1 MTPPSRGSA
10 LYAATL
16 VTIGAAAG
24 VRFFTTTPELHAA
37 AAQGAAAG
45 APVAAAAV
53 ATPSSI
59 PTATGSSLSWGRGP
73 HPSATPSPTAS
84 RTPTVPTQ
92 RPSPTAT
99 PTASPTRTTAPAPAP
114 KPAAPAPAP
123 PPPAPV
129 TTVVVGS
136 TVQTRY
142 GPVQVQVTFTG
153 TAITAAQ
160 ALQAPSGGY
169 SSQVSSFSIPVLSR
183 EAVAAGSANIA
194 AVSGA
199 SYTSAGYQQSLQY
212 AIDHRG

>member
-24 VRFFTTTPELHAA
+24 VRFFTTTPDLHAA
-37 AAQGAAAG
+37 AGQGAATG
-45 APVAAAAV
+45 APVAAAV
-53 ATPSSI
+53 ATPSST

-73 HPSATPSPTAS
+73 HPSATPSPTS
-84 RTPTVPTQ
+84 SPTVPTQ

-99 PTASPTRTTAPAPAP
+99 PTRTAAPAPAPAP

-169 SSQVSSFSIPVLSR
+169 SSQVSSFSIPVLSS

-199 SYTSAGYQQSLQY
+199 SYTSAGYKQSLQY

>member
-24 VRFFTTTPELHAA
+24 VRFFTTTPDLRAA
-37 AAQGAAAG
+37 GAQGAATG
-45 APVAAAAV
+45 APAAAA
-53 ATPSSI
+53 ATAAPSST
-59 PTATGSSLSWGRGP
+59 PTTTGSSLSWGRGP
-73 HPSATPSPTAS
+73 HPSATPSPTPS
-84 RTPTVPTQ
+84 SPPTVPTQ

-99 PTASPTRTTAPAPAP
+99 PTATRTTAPAPAP
-114 KPAAPAPAP
+114 KPAAPAPA

-199 SYTSAGYQQSLQY
+199 SYTSAGYKQSLQY

>member
-24 VRFFTTTPELHAA
+24 VRFFTTTPDLHAA
-37 AAQGAAAG
+37 AAQGAATG
-45 APVAAAAV
+45 APVAAAV
-53 ATPSSI
+53 ATPSST

-73 HPSATPSPTAS
+73 HPSATPSPTPS

-99 PTASPTRTTAPAPAP
+99 PTATPTRTTAPAP
-114 KPAAPAPAP
+114 KPAAPAP

-169 SSQVSSFSIPVLSR
+169 SSQVSSFSIPVLSS

>member
-24 VRFFTTTPELHAA
+24 VRFFTTTPDLHAA
-37 AAQGAAAG
+37 AAQGAATG
-45 APVAAAAV
+45 APVAAAV
-53 ATPSSI
+53 ATPSST

-73 HPSATPSPTAS
+73 HPSATPSPTPS
-84 RTPTVPTQ
+84 RTATVPTQ

-99 PTASPTRTTAPAPAP
+99 PTATPTRTTAPAPAP
-114 KPAAPAPAP
+114 KPAAPAP

-169 SSQVSSFSIPVLSR
+169 SSQVSSFSIPVLSS

>member
-24 VRFFTTTPELHAA
+24 VRFFTTTPDLRAA
-37 AAQGAAAG
+37 AAHGAATG

-53 ATPSSI
+53 ATPSST
-59 PTATGSSLSWGRGP
+59 PAATGSSLSWGRGS
-73 HPSATPSPTAS
+73 HPSASPSPTPS
-84 RTPTVPTQ
+84 HTPTVPTQ
-92 RPSPTAT
+92 RPSPSAT
-99 PTASPTRTTAPAPAP
+99 PTATPTRTTAPAS
-114 KPAAPAPAP
+114 KPAAPAPAA

-153 TAITAAQ
+153 AAITAAQ

-169 SSQVSSFSIPVLSR
+169 SSQVSSFAVPVLSS

-199 SYTSAGYQQSLQY
+199 SYTSAGYKQSLQY

>member
-24 VRFFTTTPELHAA
+24 VRFFTTTPDLHAA
-37 AAQGAAAG
+37 AAQGAATG

-53 ATPSSI
+53 ATPSST

-73 HPSATPSPTAS
+73 HPSATPSPTPS

-99 PTASPTRTTAPAPAP
+99 PTATRTTAPAP
-114 KPAAPAPAP
+114 KPAAPAP

>member
-37 AAQGAAAG
+37 AAQGAATG

-53 ATPSSI
+53 ATPSST

-73 HPSATPSPTAS
+73 HPSATPSPTPS
-84 RTPTVPTQ
+84 RTTTVPTQ

-99 PTASPTRTTAPAPAP
+99 PTATRTTAPAPAP
-114 KPAAPAPAP
+114 KPAAPAP

-129 TTVVVGS
+129 TVVGS

-169 SSQVSSFSIPVLSR
+169 SSQVSSFSIPVLSS

>member
-24 VRFFTTTPELHAA
+24 VRFFTTAPELHAA
-37 AAQGAAAG
+37 AAQGAATG

-53 ATPSSI
+53 ATPSST

-73 HPSATPSPTAS
+73 HPSATPSPTPS
-84 RTPTVPTQ
+84 RTTTVPTQ

-99 PTASPTRTTAPAPAP
+99 PTRTTAPAPAP
-114 KPAAPAPAP
+114 KPAAPAPAA

-136 TVQTRY
+136 AVQTRY

-169 SSQVSSFSIPVLSR
+169 SSQVSAFSIPVLSS

>member
-1 MTPPSRGSA
+1 MTPPPRGSA

-24 VRFFTTTPELHAA
+24 IRFFTTTPGLHAA
-37 AAQGAAAG
+37 VAQGAVTA
-45 APVAAAAV
+45 APVATAAV
-53 ATPSSI
+53 ATPSST
-59 PTATGSSLSWGRGP
+59 PTPTDSTLSWGRGP
-73 HPSATPSPTAS
+73 HPSATPSPTPS

-92 RPSPTAT
+92 RPSPTA
-99 PTASPTRTTAPAPAP
+99 APTRTTAPAPAP

-169 SSQVSSFSIPVLSR
+169 SSQVSSFAIPVLSR